1 LENQPKTLSI
11 LVVDDKHSVQQLL
24 KDFLASHNYLVMS
37 ASNGVEAL
45 QKIKQSK
52 PDLVL
57 LDIMMPLMDGYK
69 LLDKIRENSQLPVI
83 LISAKQEEQDIVRGF
98 DHGADDY
105 IIKPF
110 RMQEL
115 LARIKAVLK
124 RSNHGF
130 THHDQL
136 LVGPLSLDLSRN
148 EVRVSDDV
156 IDLTKAECAL
166 LKLLMQSAES
176 AVNKAEIS
184 CSLIEQGFSGSEST
198 LKIHIRNLRK
208 KLQPSTMD
216 QIEIESVFGV
226 GYRLKVALP

>member
-1 LENQPKTLSI
+1 MDSQSRTLSI
-11 LVVDDKHSVQQLL
+11 LVVDDKLSVQQLL
-24 KDFLASHNYLVMS
+24 NDFLTSHNCSVVS

-45 QKIKQSK
+45 QIIKQSK

-57 LDIMMPLMDGYK
+57 LDIMMPLMDGYA

-130 THHDQL
+130 THNDQL
-136 LVGPLSLDLSRN
+136 IAGPLSLDITRN
-148 EVRVSDDV
+148 ELRAEDEV
-156 IDLTKAECAL
+156 IDVTKAECAL
-166 LKLLMQSAES
+166 LKQLMQSVES

-198 LKIHIRNLRK
+198 LKIHVRNLRK
-208 KLQPSTMD
+208 KLEPSTKG
-216 QIEIESVFGV
+216 QVEIESVFGI
-226 GYRLKVALP
+226 GYRLKVIGS

>member
-1 LENQPKTLSI
+1 LENQPRTLSI

-24 KDFLASHNYLVMS
+24 NDFLASHNFLVTS

-45 QKIKQSK
+45 QKIKQAK
-52 PDLVL
+52 PDIVL
-57 LDIMMPLMDGYK
+57 IDIMMPLMDGYT

-83 LISAKQEEQDIVRGF
+83 LVSAKQEEQDIVRGF
-98 DHGADDY
+98 DYGADDY

-124 RSNHGF
+124 RSHHSF

-136 LVGPLSLDLSRN
+136 LVGPLSLDLNRN

-208 KLQPSTMD
+208 KLQPLIMD

-226 GYRLKVALP
+226 GYRLKVVLS

>member
-1 LENQPKTLSI
+1 MSI

-24 KDFLASHNYLVMS
+24 KDFLASHNFLVMS

-45 QKIKQSK
+45 QKIRQSK

-57 LDIMMPLMDGYK
+57 LDIMMPLMDGYA

-105 IIKPF
+105 ISKPF

-124 RSNHGF
+124 RSNHSF
-130 THHDQL
+130 IHHDQL
-136 LVGPLSLDLSRN
+136 LVGPLALDLNRN

-226 GYRLKVALP
+226 GYRLKVVLS